1 LTLRHFE
8 IFGLQPLKG
17 IEGHVPLTGKIV
29 RAVIAMISQL
39 IAFVRTSSPMQPI
52 LGDAA
57 PQPKLDYVRFL
68 LLL

>member
-1 LTLRHFE
+1 M
-8 IFGLQPLKG
+8 
-17 IEGHVPLTGKIV
+17 PLTGKIV